1 MPIPLACTPCPPEAP
16 ALAPKSAKRI
26 CLLGDNAL
34 LARDTAMQLRAS
46 GYDVA
51 VATQPEQLAALTAHD
66 GLSCIVVDPG
76 SRASRFADP
85 ACVAHIRTQC
95 STAVP
100 ILWLAP
106 LNNFE
111 ARLAAARAGVD
122 GFLAR
127 PLEIDALKARI
138 ESLAQRL
145 EQQASRVLVVGS
157 DSARLDGIEQAL
169 AQAGMQALRLH
180 KPLDLIATLSRHHP
194 DAIVIDV
201 DTPACN
207 GVDLAMLIRQDPT
220 FLDLPVLVLSENQ
233 DAALRRR
240 AVAAGV
246 DDFLALPGTPAD
258 LAVAVSMRIGRSRA
272 LRSLIM
278 RDGMTGLYNH
288 ISIKEQL
295 VREMA
300 RSKREG
306 SPLALAMVDL
316 DFFKKI
322 NDSYGHPVGDQV
334 IRAIAHI
341 LQQRLR
347 HGDLVGR
354 YGGEEFAVIL
364 PGTSAAAAALV
375 LDEIRELFSAL
386 RHKADETVFA
396 ATFSAGV
403 ADLDDANGAADP
415 AEMFRLADLAL
426 YQAKHAGRNRVA
438 LAHGEPGGC
447 QLTAFV
453 HRDVGDT
460 C

>member
-1 MPIPLACTPCPPEAP
+1 MPIPSDSPVRPPGAP
-16 ALAPKSAKRI
+16 APAPKSAKRI

-34 LARDTAMQLRAS
+34 LVRDTAMQLRTS
-46 GYDVA
+46 GFDVA
-51 VATQPEQLAALTAHD
+51 VATQLDHLAALPDRD
-66 GLSCIVVDPG
+66 GLSCIVVDPA
-76 SRASRFADP
+76 SRGSRFADP
-85 ACVAHIRTQC
+85 ACARSIRTQC
-95 STAVP
+95 AAPVP

-106 LNNFE
+106 LNHFE
-111 ARLAAARAGVD
+111 GRLAAARAGVD

-127 PLEIDALKARI
+127 PLEIDELKARI

-145 EQQASRVLVVGS
+145 EQPPCRVLVVAS
-157 DSARLDGIEQAL
+157 DPARLDGIEQAL
-169 AQAGMQALRLH
+169 AQAGMEALRLH
-180 KPLDLIATLSRHHP
+180 KPIELIATLSRHHP

-201 DTPACN
+201 DTHACD
-207 GVDLAMLIRQDPT
+207 GVDLALLIRQDPA
-220 FLDLPVLVLSENQ
+220 FLDLPVLVLSADQ
-233 DAALRRR
+233 DAAARRR

-246 DDFLALPGTPAD
+246 DDFLALPGTPTD
-258 LAVAVSMRIGRSRA
+258 LAVAVSMRIARSRA

-322 NDSYGHPVGDQV
+322 NDTYGHPVGDQV
-334 IRAIAHI
+334 IRAVAQT

-354 YGGEEFAVIL
+354 YGGEEFAVIM
-364 PGTSAAAAALV
+364 PGTSAAAAVHV
-375 LDEIRELFSAL
+375 LDEIRALFGTL
-386 RHKADETVFA
+386 RHKADETVFG

-403 ADLDDANGAADP
+403 ADLDAGGAATD
-415 AEMFRLADLAL
+415 AADMFRRADLAL

-438 LAHGEPGGC
+438 AAAAEAEAG
-447 QLTAFV
+447 A
-453 HRDVGDT
+453 R
-460 C
+460 